1 MSTPCPRQRGIW
13 QTNNHNNHNNHNI
26 ESMVYPIVVYGSPI
40 LRMVAKDITPEY
52 PGLKQFIED
61 MFETMYK
68 ADGMGLAAPQIGK
81 SIRIFVVDGTSL
93 EEDDPAMKDFKKAF
107 INPKILELNGD
118 PVLMNEGCLSLPK
131 LREDVDRSNKVHIR
145 YYDEN
150 FNFFDEVYEGL
161 KARVIQHEYDHLEG
175 VLFIDR
181 IPPLRKKLLKG
192 KLNDI
197 TKLKVD
203 VAYKIKFLK

>member
-1 MSTPCPRQRGIW
+1 
-13 QTNNHNNHNNHNI
+13 
-26 ESMVYPIVVYGSPI
+26 MVYPVVVYGSPI
-40 LRMVAKDITPEY
+40 LRQVAREIDAGYPE
-52 PGLKQFIED
+52 LKQLLAD

-93 EEDDPAMKDFKKAF
+93 EGEDATMKDFKKAF
-107 INPKILELNGD
+107 INPEILHLDGEN
-118 PVLMNEGCLSLPK
+118 VQMNEGCLSLPK
-131 LREDVDRSNKVHIR
+131 LREDVERHNKVRIR

-150 FNFFDEVYEGL
+150 FNKIEEEYEGL
-161 KARVIQHEYDHLEG
+161 KARVIQHEYDHLDG
-175 VLFIDR
+175 IMFIDR
-181 IPPLRKKLLKG
+181 IPPLRKKLIKG

-203 VAYKIKFLK
+203 VHYKIRLLK

>member
-1 MSTPCPRQRGIW
+1 
-13 QTNNHNNHNNHNI
+13 
-26 ESMVYPIVVYGSPI
+26 MVYPIVVYGSPV

-52 PGLKQFIED
+52 PGLSQFIED

-68 ADGMGLAAPQIGK
+68 ADGMGLAAPQIGR

-93 EEDDPAMKDFKKAF
+93 EEEDPSMKDFKKAF
-107 INPKILELNGD
+107 INPKILELDGD

-131 LREDVDRSNKVHIR
+131 LREDVDRSNKVRIR

-150 FNFFDEVYEGL
+150 FNAFDEVFEGL

-203 VAYKIKFLK
+203 VSYKIKLLKG

>member
-1 MSTPCPRQRGIW
+1 
-13 QTNNHNNHNNHNI
+13 
-26 ESMVYPIVVYGSPI
+26 MVYPIVVYGSPV
-40 LRMVAKDITPEY
+40 LRMVAKEITPEY
-52 PGLKQFIED
+52 PNLKQFIED

-68 ADGMGLAAPQIGK
+68 ADGMGLAAPQVGK
-81 SIRIFVVDGTSL
+81 SIRLFVVDGTSL
-93 EEDDPAMKDFKKAF
+93 EEEDPAMKDFKKTF
-107 INPKILELNGD
+107 INPKILELDGI
-118 PVLMNEGCLSLPK
+118 PVLLNEGCLSLPR
-131 LREDVDRSNKVHIR
+131 LREDVDRSSRVKIR

-150 FNFFDEVYEGL
+150 FKLFEEVFDGL

-192 KLNDI
+192 RLNDI

-203 VAYKIKFLK
+203 VSYKIKFQK